1 MVETVQPMCKSF
13 GKAYI
18 SGYCSHGKKVNRP
31 LRCNDPEH
39 CEVCRNFYLSKVRR
53 RIADGINYRPDH
65 TYYFVTL
72 TLCRHSKFNSA
83 GTHCGQCHQ
92 PLSALAKPNVSSL
105 MMALRRM
112 RRAYNSSLAL
122 SGTLRYIR
130 VVETHKNSVPHLHLV
145 VDATQAPDFCEVSRP
160 ASGQA
165 LSEFERKQSPEA
177 QRLLRF
183 LRSHGFGTI
192 TSVERARSGPNGIAA
207 YLSKYLSKMGPSAF
221 KALRHPSGRRIR
233 LYESSRDWDSPGTH
247 RPTFQMV
254 GAYAKVNEQQN
265 ELICADCEHEKAE
278 VSLDHQKLY
287 LDAAV
292 KRWLAGID
300 PQDLEHY
307 LNTYIAI
314 KALYDRAMGRYSEL
328 SRTYD
333 LACSLLY
340 PSKRTTVRLRILQE
354 DAKRELDKIKR
365 RRYQFIH
372 NIRWPAPVGL
382 FDYLIKEG
390 SIA

>member
-1 MVETVQPMCKSF
+1 
-13 GKAYI
+13 
-18 SGYCSHGKKVNRP
+18 
-31 LRCNDPEH
+31 
-39 CEVCRNFYLSKVRR
+39 
-53 RIADGINYRPDH
+53 
-65 TYYFVTL
+65 
-72 TLCRHSKFNSA
+72 
-83 GTHCGQCHQ
+83 
-92 PLSALAKPNVSSL
+92 
-105 MMALRRM
+105 
-112 RRAYNSSLAL
+112 
-122 SGTLRYIR
+122 
-130 VVETHKNSVPHLHLV
+130 
-145 VDATQAPDFCEVSRP
+145 
-160 ASGQA
+160 
-165 LSEFERKQSPEA
+165 
-177 QRLLRF
+177 
-183 LRSHGFGTI
+183 
-192 TSVERARSGPNGIAA
+192 
-207 YLSKYLSKMGPSAF
+207 MGPSAF

-233 LYESSRDWDSPGTH
+233 LYEASRDWDSPGTH

-365 RRYQFIH
+365 RRYQFIRSP
-372 NIRWPAPVGL
+372 NL
-382 FDYLIKEG
+382 SLIH
-390 SIA
+390 I